1 MIHAKVTFV
10 PKSVRLELVPDYL
23 LFFKTEFCTLSNF
36 LCVQPAF
43 VTQNVFAT
51 TFFKTC
57 LNRNSNFPH

>member
-43 VTQNVFAT
+43 VTQTVFAT
-51 TFFKTC
+51 TF
-57 LNRNSNFPH
+57 